1 MTDHTGSRW
10 PVVVAVAAGMLL
22 TGVTLGFALASGI
35 AWQQFVQSYTLTNLV
50 IGLAFLGSG
59 APVAWLTRNVVGRLL
74 VAAGLCHLI
83 SAAATMMAM
92 FGLSADLPSFA
103 IRVLS
108 TFSTGAWQ
116 FGIGLLFALA
126 LLLFPDGHLPSRRW
140 VWVAWLIMLGGA
152 FQAVTG
158 VLSDGSA
165 FGDSPESNSVLSIGL
180 EMPEAVVL
188 IAGIA
193 SDAAYALVIAAL
205 VWRFI
210 QGDERIRRQ
219 LMWLILAMMI
229 ILTLNAE
236 RFLTGDGPILLLLS
250 VVLIPIAL
258 AIAIVRYQLFD
269 IRVVLSRTLLYG
281 LTIALVIG
289 VYVGAVAGFTL
300 LVPSSAQRSVSVA
313 AAIVVAFLFA
323 PVRSLIQRM
332 INRAFYGT
340 RSDPARTASRIGEG
354 LRQDDDLPGVLQQTR
369 SALRLPWISL
379 RGEPGGSDIA
389 TAGTLQESPTVEM
402 PLTYRGEQVG
412 TLVVGLRRGEHDLHD
427 ADRRTLDLIATP
439 LAVAL
444 HATALSDQVQ
454 QARTAIVEAAATER
468 VRLQREL
475 HDGVGPILTSAAFQA
490 DAASNLIHTDP
501 DGAERLI
508 DEIRIELRGAIDDV
522 RQVVYGLRPIELDNA
537 GLVGALRQR
546 LVGLPGKAG
555 QIRVELEHPDQL
567 PALSPA
573 VELAAYRIAS
583 EAINNALTHS
593 EGRRCLVKIT
603 ANGTLAVTVRDDG
616 RPPSS
621 WTPGVGLRSI
631 LERAEE
637 LGGTA
642 AAGPIG
648 DGWEVRA
655 RLPLDGLAPSV
666 QDDFAGSGR

>member
-1 MTDHTGSRW
+1 MLAVFGLNADW
-10 PVVVAVAAGMLL
+10 P
-22 TGVTLGFALASGI
+22 S
-35 AWQQFVQSYTLTNLV
+35 LV
-50 IGLAFLGSG
+50 I
-59 APVAWLTRNVVGRLL
+59 R
-74 VAAGLCHLI
+74 I
-83 SAAATMMAM
+83 
-92 FGLSADLPSFA
+92 
-103 IRVLS
+103 LS

-116 FGIGLLFALA
+116 FGIALLFPLA

-140 VWVAWLIMLGGA
+140 AGVAWLIVLGGA
-152 FQAVTG
+152 FQALTG
-158 VLSDGSA
+158 VLSDGSS
-165 FGDSPESNSVLSIGL
+165 FSDSAEATSILSIGL
-180 EMPEAVVL
+180 ELPEAVIL

-210 QGDERIRRQ
+210 RGGERTRRQ
-219 LMWLILAMMI
+219 VMWLIFAMLI
-229 ILTLNAE
+229 ILALNLE
-236 RFLTGDGPILLLLS
+236 RFLTGDGPILLRLS

-281 LTIALVIG
+281 LTIALVIAIYIG
-289 VYVGAVAGFTL
+289 VVAGLTV
-300 LVPSSAQRSVSVA
+300 LVPSNAQRNVSVA

-323 PVRSLIQRM
+323 PLRTLVQRM

-340 RSDPARTASRIGEG
+340 RSDPARTAWQIGEG
-354 LRQDDDLPGVLQQTR
+354 LRHDDDLPGVLEQTR
-369 SALRLPWISL
+369 VALRLRWISL
-379 RGEPGGSDIA
+379 RAEPAGNQIAMAGEHQETP
-389 TAGTLQESPTVEM
+389 TAEL
-402 PLTYRGEQVG
+402 PLTYRDEQVG
-412 TLVVGLRRGEHDLHD
+412 TLVVGLRRGERYLHD
-427 ADRRTLDLIATP
+427 ADRRTLELIATP

-444 HATALSDQVQ
+444 HATTLSGQVQ
-454 QARTAIVEAAATER
+454 QARTMTVEAAAAER

-475 HDGVGPILTSAAFQA
+475 HDGVGPILTSVAFQA
-490 DAASNLIHTDP
+490 DAASNLIHSDP
-501 DGAERLI
+501 DSAERLL
-508 DEIRIELRGAIDDV
+508 DEIRTELRGAIDDV
-522 RQVVYGLRPIELDNA
+522 RRVVYGLRPIELDNA
-537 GLVGALRQR
+537 GLVGAIRQR
-546 LVGLPGKAG
+546 LAGLPAGEAG
-555 QIRVELEHPDQL
+555 QIRVEMEHPDQL

-642 AAGPIG
+642 AAGPTG

-666 QDDFAGSGR
+666 RD

>member
-1 MTDHTGSRW
+1 VIRI
-10 PVVVAVAAGMLL
+10 L
-22 TGVTLGFALASGI
+22 T
-35 AWQQFVQSYTLTNLV
+35 
-50 IGLAFLGSG
+50 
-59 APVAWLTRNVVGRLL
+59 
-74 VAAGLCHLI
+74 
-83 SAAATMMAM
+83 
-92 FGLSADLPSFA
+92 
-103 IRVLS
+103 

-116 FGIGLLFALA
+116 CGIGLFFSLA
-126 LLLFPDGHLPSRRW
+126 LLLFPDGHLSSRRW
-140 VWVAWLIMLGGA
+140 ALVAWLIVLSGA

-158 VLSDGSA
+158 VLSDGSS
-165 FGDSPESNSVLSIGL
+165 FSDSPEATSILSIGL
-180 EMPEAVVL
+180 ELSESVVL

-193 SDAAYALVIAAL
+193 SDAAYLLVIGAL

-210 QGDERIRRQ
+210 RGDERTRRQ
-219 LMWLILAMMI
+219 VMWLILALLI
-229 ILTLNAE
+229 ILALNLE
-236 RFLTGDGPILLLLS
+236 RLLTGDGPILLLLS
-250 VVLIPIAL
+250 AVLIPIAL

-281 LTIALVIG
+281 LTIALVIAIYIG
-289 VYVGAVAGFTL
+289 VVAGLTL
-300 LVPSSAQRSVSVA
+300 LVPSNAQRSVSIA

-323 PVRSLIQRM
+323 PLRSLVQRI

-354 LRQDDDLPGVLQQTR
+354 LRHDDDLPGVLEQTR

-379 RGEPGGSDIA
+379 RGEPGGNDIA
-389 TAGTLQESPTVEM
+389 TAGTPEESPSAEL
-402 PLTYRGEQVG
+402 PLSYRDEQVG
-412 TLVVGLRRGEHDLHD
+412 TLIIGLRRGERGLHE
-427 ADRRTLDLIATP
+427 ADRRTLELIATP

-454 QARTAIVEAAATER
+454 QARTATVEAAAAER

-501 DGAERLI
+501 AGAERLL
-508 DEIRIELRGAIDDV
+508 DEIRSELRSAIDDV
-522 RQVVYGLRPIELDNA
+522 RRVVYGLRPIELDNA
-537 GLVGALRQR
+537 GLVGAIRQR
-546 LVGLPGKAG
+546 LAGLPAAEPG
-555 QIRVELEHPDQL
+555 QINVEMELPDQL

-593 EGRRCLVKIT
+593 AGRRCLVKIT

-616 RPPSS
+616 KPPTS

-642 AAGPIG
+642 AAGPSATG

-655 RLPLDGLAPSV
+655 RLPLDGLAPLI
-666 QDDFAGSGR
+666 G

>member
-1 MTDHTGSRW
+1 MPDWAAVTERTWSRW
-10 PVVVAVAAGMLL
+10 PVIFAIAAGMLL
-22 TGVTLGFALASGI
+22 TGVTLGFGLASGI
-35 AWQQFVQSYTLTNLV
+35 DWQMFVQSYTLTNLV
-50 IGLAFLGSG
+50 IGLAFLASG
-59 APVAWLTRNVVGRLL
+59 APVAWLTRNVVGPLL
-74 VAAGLCHLI
+74 IAAGLCHLI
-83 SAAATMMAM
+83 SAAATMMAV
-92 FGLSADLPSFA
+92 FGLNADWPTFV

-108 TFSTGAWQ
+108 TFSNGPWQ
-116 FGIGLLFALA
+116 LGIGLLFPLA
-126 LLLFPDGHLPSRRW
+126 LLLFPDGRLPSRKW
-140 VWVAWLIMLGGA
+140 AWVAWLIVVSGA
-152 FQAVTG
+152 SQAVTG
-158 VLSDGSA
+158 VLSDGSS
-165 FGDSPESNSVLSIGL
+165 FSDSTEADSILSIGL
-180 EMPEAVVL
+180 ELSESVVL

-193 SDAAYALVIAAL
+193 SDAAYLLVIGAL

-210 QGDERIRRQ
+210 RGDERTRRQ
-219 LMWLILAMMI
+219 VMWLILAMLI
-229 ILTLNAE
+229 IIALNAE
-236 RFLTGDGPILLLLS
+236 RFVTGDGPILLLLS
-250 VVLIPIAL
+250 AVLIPIAL

-281 LTIALVIG
+281 LTIGLVIAIYIG
-289 VYVGAVAGFTL
+289 VVAGLTL
-300 LVPSSAQRSVSVA
+300 LVPSNAQRSVSVA

-323 PVRSLIQRM
+323 PLRSLVQRM

-354 LRQDDDLPGVLQQTR
+354 LRHDDDLPGVLEQTR

-379 RGEPGGSDIA
+379 CGEPGGNDLA
-389 TAGTLQESPTVEM
+389 TAGTPEESPSAEL
-402 PLTYRGEQVG
+402 PLSYRDEQVG
-412 TLVVGLRRGEHDLHD
+412 TLIIGLRRGERGLHE
-427 ADRRTLDLIATP
+427 ADRRTLELIATP

-454 QARTAIVEAAATER
+454 QARTATVEAAAAER

-490 DAASNLIHTDP
+490 DAASNLIHSDP
-501 DGAERLI
+501 AGAERLL
-508 DEIRIELRGAIDDV
+508 DEIRRELRGAIDDV
-522 RQVVYGLRPIELDNA
+522 RRVVYGLRPIELDNA
-537 GLVGALRQR
+537 GLVGAIRQR
-546 LVGLPGKAG
+546 LAGLPAAEAG
-555 QIRVELEHPDQL
+555 QINVEMDLPDKL

-593 EGRRCLVKIT
+593 AGRRCLVKIT

-616 RPPSS
+616 KPPTS

-642 AAGPIG
+642 AAGPTS

-655 RLPLDGLAPSV
+655 RLPLDGLTPSI
-666 QDDFAGSGR
+666 D

>member
-1 MTDHTGSRW
+1 M
-10 PVVVAVAAGMLL
+10 
-22 TGVTLGFALASGI
+22 
-35 AWQQFVQSYTLTNLV
+35 
-50 IGLAFLGSG
+50 
-59 APVAWLTRNVVGRLL
+59 
-74 VAAGLCHLI
+74 AAGLCHLI
-83 SAAATMMAM
+83 SAAATMIAV
-92 FGLSADLPSFA
+92 FGLDADWPTSA
-103 IRVLS
+103 IRALS
-108 TFSTGAWQ
+108 TFSNGPWQ
-116 FGIGLLFALA
+116 FGIGLLFPLA
-126 LLLFPDGHLPSRRW
+126 LLLFPDGRLPSRRW
-140 VWVAWLIMLGGA
+140 VWVAWLIVLSGA

-158 VLSDGSA
+158 VLSDGSS
-165 FGDSPESNSVLSIGL
+165 FSDSPESNSILSIGL
-180 EMPEAVVL
+180 ELPEPVVL

-193 SDAAYALVIAAL
+193 SDAAYLLVIGAL

-210 QGDERIRRQ
+210 RGDERTRRQ
-219 LMWLILAMMI
+219 LMWLILALLI
-229 ILTLNAE
+229 IIALNAE

-281 LTIALVIG
+281 LTIAVIIAA
-289 VYVGAVAGFTL
+289 YVGIVAGLTL
-300 LVPSSAQRSVSVA
+300 LVPSNAQRSVSVA
-313 AAIVVAFLFA
+313 AAIIVAFLFA
-323 PVRSLIQRM
+323 PLRSLVQRM

-340 RSDPARTASRIGEG
+340 RSDPARTAWQIGEG
-354 LRQDDDLPGVLQQTR
+354 LRHDDDLPGVLEQTR

-379 RGEPGGSDIA
+379 RGEPGGNDIA
-389 TAGTLQESPTVEM
+389 AAGTAEESPTAEL
-402 PLTYRGEQVG
+402 PLTYRDEQVG
-412 TLVVGLRRGEHDLHD
+412 TMIVGLRRGERELHD
-427 ADRRTLDLIATP
+427 ADRRTLELIATP

-454 QARTAIVEAAATER
+454 QARTATVEAAAAER

-501 DGAERLI
+501 AGAERLL
-508 DEIRIELRGAIDDV
+508 DEIRSELRGATDDV
-522 RQVVYGLRPIELDNA
+522 RRVVYGLRPIELDNA
-537 GLVGALRQR
+537 GLVGAIRQR
-546 LVGLPGKAG
+546 LAGLPAAERG
-555 QIRVELEHPDQL
+555 QIKVEMDLRDPL

-593 EGRRCLVKIT
+593 AGRRCLVTIT

-616 RPPSS
+616 RPPAS

-642 AAGPIG
+642 AAGPTG

-655 RLPLDGLAPSV
+655 RLPLDGLAASV
-666 QDDFAGSGR
+666 RD